1 MPDSKDA
8 ESAQVT
14 GTATTN
20 QRRHRVRVALSVDFD
35 AVSGHLG
42 TGKHPD
48 NNMSDYSQ
56 GIFAGKVG
64 ALRLL
69 RLFKRLGLADKMT
82 WFIPGHSM
90 ETFPAEVKQI
100 VESGC
105 EIGLHGYSHEG
116 AYQMTEEQESD
127 VLRKCIDLATQ
138 LTGKKPI
145 GYRAPL
151 YQIRETTISLLE
163 KHGFQYGK
171 PLAFFSYNQTR
182 TNNSLNPTDSSLT
195 HHDSQPYPL
204 PLTSPIHP
212 PDFSKP
218 APTWMH
224 PTPLPPSLTSSPAPS
239 SFPTSS
245 TIIEIPCNWYG
256 EDETPLSY
264 LPHVHNSHGYVDV
277 RVIEQMWK
285 DRFEWLWE
293 HAHED
298 LEQPADEA
306 PRQEGAERQGEQG
319 VTEFIF
325 PIVLHPDTSGMAH
338 IIGMI
343 ERILVWL
350 KGKKGEGVEFCRY
363 EDIARDAKAK
373 AEMRKM

>member
-1 MPDSKDA
+1 M
-8 ESAQVT
+8 
-14 GTATTN
+14 
-20 QRRHRVRVALSVDFD
+20 RHRVRVALSVDFD
-35 AVSGHLG
+35 AISAHLG

-48 NNMSDYSQ
+48 NNMSDYSA

-69 RLFKRLGLADKMT
+69 RLFKRLNLADKLT

-100 VESGC
+100 VESGA
-105 EIGLHGYSHEG
+105 EI
-116 AYQMTEEQESD
+116 ESD
-127 VLRKCIDLATQ
+127 VLEKCIDLATR

-151 YQIRETTISLLE
+151 YQIRETTIPLLE
-163 KHGFQYGK
+163 RFGFEY
-171 PLAFFSYNQTR
+171 
-182 TNNSLNPTDSSLT
+182 DSSLT

-204 PLTSPIHP
+204 PLIPPIHP

-218 APTWMH
+218 ASTWMH
-224 PTPLPPSLTSSPAPS
+224 PTPLMTS
-239 SFPTSS
+239 PTSS
-245 TIIEIPCNWYG
+245 SLIEIPCNWYG

-264 LPHVHNSHGYVDV
+264 LPHVNNSHGYVDV

-285 DRFEWLWE
+285 DRFLWLWD
-293 HAHED
+293 HAWEECGD
-298 LEQPADEA
+298 GGGLG
-306 PRQEGAERQGEQG
+306 RER

-338 IIGMI
+338 VIGMV
-343 ERILVWL
+343 ERFLTWL
-350 KGKKGEGVEFCRY
+350 AGWGHEVEFCRY
-363 EDIARDAKAK
+363 EDIASEEKERRRVKGD
-373 AEMRKM
+373 ERGV

>member
-1 MPDSKDA
+1 M
-8 ESAQVT
+8 
-14 GTATTN
+14 N
-20 QRRHRVRVALSVDFD
+20 QRKHRVRVALSVDFD
-35 AVSGHLG
+35 AVSAHLG
-42 TGKHPD
+42 TGKHPE

-105 EIGLHGYSHEG
+105 EIGLHGYSHEIG
-116 AYQMTEEQESD
+116 RTN
-127 VLRKCIDLATQ
+127 RCIDLATQ

-163 KHGFQYGK
+163 KHGFEY
-171 PLAFFSYNQTR
+171 
-182 TNNSLNPTDSSLT
+182 DSSLT

-218 APTWMH
+218 ASTWMH
-224 PTPLPPSLTSSPAPS
+224 PTLLPQSLTSPAPS

-245 TIIEIPCNWYG
+245 TLIEIPCNWYG

-277 RVIEQMWK
+277 RVVEQMWK

-298 LEQPADEA
+298 LEQPTGNA
-306 PRQEGAERQGEQG
+306 PDQEKAEGL
-319 VTEFIF
+319 TEFIF
-325 PIVLHPDTSGMAH
+325 PMVLHPDTSGMAH

-350 KGKKGEGVEFCRY
+350 KGKEGAGVEFCRY
-363 EDIARDAKAK
+363 EDIAREAKEK
-373 AEMRKM
+373 ATRCRI